1 MYWPDHTREDDEYL
15 LREKIFPPAVKV
27 PDFKSTDWN
36 PKGIQIGGVPDELDV
51 NFCYN
56 SMCGNFGLSHSQ
68 AETEKRKKTL
78 LNTQKREPV
87 DAGVSGVWPDTKNI

>member
-36 PKGIQIGGVPDELDV
+36 PKGIQIGGVPDDLDV

-68 AETEKRKKTL
+68 AETEKRKKPYSIRRKGNL
-78 LNTQKREPV
+78 LH
-87 DAGVSGVWPDTKNI
+87 AGCVRSAA